1 MDGSAAF
8 GLGDIEPEVAL
19 PVMR

>member
-1 MDGSAAF
+1 MNGSAAF
-8 GLGDIEPEVAL
+8 GLGDIKPEVAL